1 MKPTQLGSHQG
12 MAPSS
17 SLSPQ
22 ARPRISVLTGYHV
35 MIIPFMYTL
44 CNFQVRIVSNPV
56 SSNTCNY
63 FNNIVIELVYGM
75 WHGISIPTHKVLI
88 NQGNQSFRVLSKATC
103 GNSNSS
109 HPVSHKTWTWFTCD
123 RGNNGTHPGNACFQ
137 LFYFYCPKKCIIS
150 SSFPSIN
157 PITRL
162 VS

>member
-75 WHGISIPTHKVLI
+75 CHGISIPTHKVLI
-88 NQGNQSFRVLSKATC
+88 NQGNQTLARLHVEIPTPPIQLAIKH
-103 GNSNSS
+103 G
-109 HPVSHKTWTWFTCD
+109 
-123 RGNNGTHPGNACFQ
+123 PGSLVTGAIMELVQVMLAFS
-137 LFYFYCPKKCIIS
+137 FYFYCPKKCIIS